1 MSSSDELER
10 ELSER
15 LTEGQMQEEERDS
28 RERRM
33 IPPKYEVRIQTENDP
48 IVEETLQYRKMAKEL
63 DGRYDDYLNKAKR
76 PDPEG
81 EE

>member
-1 MSSSDELER
+1 MPSSDELER

-76 PDPEG
+76 PDPKG

>member
-1 MSSSDELER
+1 MPSSDELER

-76 PDPEG
+76 PDSKD